1 MLEPNAGEDI
11 SDIATMWTIVRE
23 AHGHASTSEQAVQR
37 AQQVLMERYS
47 GSVYRYL
54 LGALRDR
61 HAAYDLLSEFSLRF
75 LQGAFRNANPEKG
88 RFRDFV
94 KTALYH
100 LICDYQNRKKKSPRQ
115 LPDESSG
122 AGPVAQDLHYSE
134 QEFLESWRNDILSRA
149 WQALETASQTK
160 GQNYYRV
167 LRIKAEFPDLSS
179 QQIAEKLNAE
189 LGEAFSDDGVRQM
202 LKRAREKFSM
212 IILEDLAH
220 SLTDPT
226 RESLEQE
233 LIDLKLHS
241 YCKKYLDQWQP

>member
-1 MLEPNAGEDI
+1 MLESGSGEDI
-11 SDIATMWTIVRE
+11 SDIATMWTVVRE
-23 AHGHASTSEQAVQR
+23 AHGLNGSDAAMVSR

-54 LGALRDR
+54 LGALHDR
-61 HAAYDLLSEFSLRF
+61 HAADDLFSEFTLRF
-75 LQGAFRNANPEKG
+75 LQGAFKNANPEKG

-100 LICDYQNRKKKSPRQ
+100 LICDYQNKGKKAPHQ
-115 LPDESSG
+115 LLDDRSG
-122 AGPVAQDLHYSE
+122 AGPVAPDLQYDE
-134 QEFLESWRNDILSRA
+134 EGFVESWRNDILSRA

-167 LRIKAEFPDLSS
+167 LRLKAECPDLSS
-179 QQIAEKLNAE
+179 QQIAERLTTE
-189 LGEAFSDDGVRQM
+189 LGESFTDDGVRQM

-212 IILEDLAH
+212 HILEDLAR
-220 SLTDPT
+220 SLSDPT
-226 RESLEQE
+226 RETLEQE

-241 YCKKYLDQWQP
+241 YCKKFVDQWRP